1 MKNQVHYNSSHI
13 PSLSNAD
20 PISQLPADQT
30 QPSHNELMIVN
41 SLFKDH
47 GNSIN
52 IIFKEMQDA
61 ILVGILFITLS
72 LPQIDD
78 MIKRILPMTQNSIYI
93 LLLVKAIIVMA
104 LFWLIKHLYLSRKDS

>member
-1 MKNQVHYNSSHI
+1 MENPVQYNSPHVA
-13 PSLSNAD
+13 SLSNAD

-47 GNSIN
+47 GNAMN
-52 IIFKEMQDA
+52 AIFKEMQGA
-61 ILVGILFITLS
+61 ILVGILFIALS

-78 MIKRILPMTQNSIYI
+78 MIKRMLPMTQNSIYI
-93 LLLVKAIIVMA
+93 LLLVKAIVIMS
-104 LFWLIKHLYLSRKDS
+104 LFWLIKHFYLSRKDS